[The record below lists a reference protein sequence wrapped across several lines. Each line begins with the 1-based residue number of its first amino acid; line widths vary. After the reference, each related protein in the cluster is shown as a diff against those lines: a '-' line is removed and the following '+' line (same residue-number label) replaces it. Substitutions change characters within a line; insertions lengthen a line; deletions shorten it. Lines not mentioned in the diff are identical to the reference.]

1 MGEIIRMAGVK
12 MAGRLFASPRV
23 IHIARGGIDGARFA
37 ERS

>member
-23 IHIARGGIDGARFA
+23 IHIA
-37 ERS
+37 